1 MNGIKNGI
9 KDLHA
14 THYLCP
20 KTQEGIMVL
29 FLETESYYISQAGL
43 KPRDQATSASQVLG
57 AKVCATIPGF
67 TKCF

>member
-1 MNGIKNGI
+1 MI
-9 KDLHA
+9 
-14 THYLCP
+14 
-20 KTQEGIMVL
+20 L

-43 KPRDQATSASQVLG
+43 KPRDQATSVSQVLG